1 MLSIAT
7 QKASADLII
16 GTTTS
21 ITNGIFTGAI
31 GGGAAGGVASAAIGA
46 VGNIAKFE
54 IDRAAALQELEAKQQ
69 QLKLMPDNVFT
80 SSTDMY
86 LSYLRKNSTA
96 VVDSVVVRVPS
107 DAYTSAGNIDSWKY
121 PDRFT
126 RLGHFADGRMA
137 VLSQKTGSIGG
148 RSVKLRD
155 VITISASVDRGDG
168 GGVSPPM
175 WLVTGLIARLKA
187 GTKMVLIEGGTI

>member
-96 VVDSVVVRVPS
+96 VIDSVVVRIPS
-107 DAYTSAGNIDSWKY
+107 DAYNSAENIDSSKY
-121 PDRFT
+121 SDRFT

-148 RSVKLRD
+148 RTVKLRD